1 MGVEIW
7 LRFGVILVLLVLS
20 AFFSSVESA
29 FFSLGRGVLERM
41 MSSSDPRERR
51 VARLMSEPRVL
62 LASILTGNTVV
73 NTAAAAVAALLTVDI
88 AAYWGW
94 NTNLAIG
101 IEVVIATIVI
111 LYFCELIPKLQALRD
126 AEKWAKRSSAA
137 VLLTRWVFYPIARP
151 LAALTGGLSKIFG
164 VERHQM
170 IGMTEEEVRAL
181 VQVGHEHGALEPDE
195 QKMIHSIFELGDTI
209 AREVMVPRIDIVA
222 AKKGSSLEDLIEL
235 ITTQGHSRV
244 PVFDGTID
252 NVIGI
257 VHVKDLLSA
266 SQDPVGFDLSDHLRK
281 PYFVPEEKKIDDLLR
296 EFQSEKVH
304 MAIVSDEYGGTAGL
318 VTLEDVIEEI
328 VGEIQDEYDKEQPL
342 FTKLDERTL
351 IANGKLS
358 IYDLNQLIGYEL
370 VEENDAFDTLAGF
383 VYNQLGAV
391 PKRGDQFDQKGYQ
404 FTVEELIGRRITRVK
419 VMKEENVFQ
428 DV

>member
-1 MGVEIW
+1 VGIDVW
-7 LRFGVILVLLVLS
+7 LRLGVILLLLILS

-41 MSSSDPRERR
+41 MASSDPRERR
-51 VARLMSEPRVL
+51 VARLMSEPRLL
-62 LASILTGNTVV
+62 LASILTGNTIV
-73 NTAAAAVAALLTVDI
+73 NTTAAAIAALLTVDV
-88 AAYWGW
+88 AAFWGW
-94 NTNLAIG
+94 DSNLAVA
-101 IEVVIATIVI
+101 IEVVVATIII
-111 LYFCELIPKLQALRD
+111 LYFAELIPKLQALRD
-126 AEKWAKRSSAA
+126 AESWAKNSSFA
-137 VLLTRWVFYPIARP
+137 VLLTKWFFYPIARP
-151 LAALTGGLSKIFG
+151 LAAMAGGLGKMFG
-164 VERHQM
+164 VEQRQT

-209 AREVMVPRIDIVA
+209 AREVMVPRIDIIA
-222 AKKGSSLEDLIEL
+222 AKKGASLENLIDL
-235 ITTQGHSRV
+235 ITTRGHSRV

-252 NVIGI
+252 NVIGV

-304 MAIVSDEYGGTAGL
+304 MAIVTDEYGGTAGL

-342 FTKLDERTL
+342 FTRLDERTL
-351 IANGKLS
+351 VANGKLP
-358 IYDLNQLIGYEL
+358 IYDLNELLGYEL

-391 PKRGDQFDQKGYQ
+391 PKRGDQFDLKGYRI
-404 FTVEELIGRRITRVK
+404 TVEELIGRRITRVR
-419 VMKEENVFQ
+419 VLKEENLFQ
-428 DV
+428 DA